1 MQLSHLELF
10 AGIGGFRK
18 AIDLFSEDN
27 DLNSKCIAYSEFDK
41 YAVETYK
48 ANFQDDNVQ
57 NLGDIEEH
65 NIGVQPAGQTSSG
78 LFCTCWMA

>member
-27 DLNSKCIAYSEFDK
+27 NYQSRCIAYSEFDK
-41 YAVETYK
+41 FAVQTYELY
-48 ANFQDDNVQ
+48 NFYSFLVLNQ
-57 NLGDIEEH
+57 NKYLCELQH
-65 NIGVQPAGQTSSG
+65 Q
-78 LFCTCWMA
+78 